1 MVEESKYCNEV
12 IKKHFNKELVMTKVG
27 NDNFKNS
34 TKYWI
39 CDDDYIDTDVK
50 VRDNCHIAGKYRGSA
65 HRDCNISLD

>member
-1 MVEESKYCNEV
+1 MVEEIKYCNEV
-12 IKKHFNKELVMTKVG
+12 MKKHFNKELVMTKVG
-27 NDNFKNS
+27 NYNFKNS

-50 VRDNCHIAGKYRGSA
+50 VRDNCHIARKYRGSA